1 MGCSWGFKMFQA
13 FSEIV
18 GIDSSRPEAI
28 PMDIIRVFAWQ
39 GLMPAQPEK
48 MNKIDIARR
57 SISKMAVR
65 YYAMIWHH
73 GNYEIIEIIHLKDQ
87 LVHGL
92 GLPDPLFVEPRWNSD
107 SEVCGQRWLGQVLAV
122 QPHLLLGE
130 IVKPVDLATPIG
142 FEFAL
147 TCHNIISSYNF

>member
-1 MGCSWGFKMFQA
+1 MFQA

-57 SISKMAVR
+57 SMSKMAVG
-65 YYAMIWHH
+65 YYAMI
-73 GNYEIIEIIHLKDQ
+73 
-87 LVHGL
+87 
-92 GLPDPLFVEPRWNSD
+92 
-107 SEVCGQRWLGQVLAV
+107 
-122 QPHLLLGE
+122 
-130 IVKPVDLATPIG
+130 
-142 FEFAL
+142 
-147 TCHNIISSYNF
+147 